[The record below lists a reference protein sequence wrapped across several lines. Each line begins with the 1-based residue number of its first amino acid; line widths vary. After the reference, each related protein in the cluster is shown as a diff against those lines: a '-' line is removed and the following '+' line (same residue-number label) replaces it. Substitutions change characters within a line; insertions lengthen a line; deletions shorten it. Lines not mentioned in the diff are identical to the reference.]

1 MLPLT
6 VIDQIRLWEM
16 ERNRLK
22 PTPCKYF
29 CEWLDG
35 CTHSGIL
42 AYLYH
47 EFNVQADFD
56 AAEKYAKDLGVL
68 LWSSTQKRTMIISEA

>member
-1 MLPLT
+1 
-6 VIDQIRLWEM
+6 M

-22 PTPCKYF
+22 PTACKIFHVFVAKYLVSNI
-29 CEWLDG
+29 C
-35 CTHSGIL
+35 I

-68 LWSSTQKRTMIISEA
+68 LWSSGAKRTMVISEA

>member
-1 MLPLT
+1 
-6 VIDQIRLWEM
+6 M

-22 PTPCKYF
+22 PTP
-29 CEWLDG
+29 
-35 CTHSGIL
+35 S
-42 AYLYH
+42 YLYH

-68 LWSSTQKRTMIISEA
+68 LWSSTQKRTMIISEAGHDNVKGFVKRRLQRN

>member
-1 MLPLT
+1 MT
-6 VIDQIRLWEM
+6 VVDQIRLWEM

-22 PTPCKYF
+22 PTPCKIYTELQLILFTYF
-29 CEWLDG
+29 FFFCA
-35 CTHSGIL
+35 

-68 LWSSTQKRTMIISEA
+68 LWSSSTKRTMVISEA

>member
-1 MLPLT
+1 MWESEDIYILCFFFLILT
-6 VIDQIRLWEM
+6 FDI
-16 ERNRLK
+16 
-22 PTPCKYF
+22 
-29 CEWLDG
+29 
-35 CTHSGIL
+35 

-68 LWSSTQKRTMIISEA
+68 LWSSSTKRTMVISEA